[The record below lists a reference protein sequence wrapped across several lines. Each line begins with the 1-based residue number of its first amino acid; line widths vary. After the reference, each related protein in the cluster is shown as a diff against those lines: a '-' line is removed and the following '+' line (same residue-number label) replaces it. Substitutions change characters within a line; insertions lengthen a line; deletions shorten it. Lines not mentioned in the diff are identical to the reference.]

1 MIEESGLVVHDIACK
16 LHVARLAAAHG
27 RIDEA
32 LSVLEQ
38 AERQGKKNRYRRQI
52 ATALNDRVRL
62 LILRGETVLARH
74 VLNARGVNESWLKT
88 ADAGRIAC
96 EMEHV
101 ALARLL
107 IAESRPDEALK
118 VLDDLSEK
126 LRHDGRL
133 RRLAQVRT
141 LASIAAFRMGDG
153 LATLAA
159 IIDAVD
165 ICQRQGALRTLIDEG
180 EQLREVLRFG
190 REKMPSWQSR
200 GDVAAYLDKIIGA
213 SRLAEPPRRNPASR
227 PQFSTKETEVVRHLT
242 GGLSNR
248 DLAAAMTMAPDTVKW
263 HLKNIF
269 GKLGVNNRTQAV
281 LRLREMGFS
290 NTPERR

>member
-1 MIEESGLVVHDIACK
+1 MV
-16 LHVARLAAAHG
+16 
-27 RIDEA
+27 
-32 LSVLEQ
+32 
-38 AERQGKKNRYRRQI
+38 
-52 ATALNDRVRL
+52 
-62 LILRGETVLARH
+62 LRGETVLARH
-74 VLNARGVNESWLKT
+74 VLNAHGINEAWVKT

-101 ALARLL
+101 AFARLL
-107 IAESRPDEALK
+107 IAENRPEVALN
-118 VLDDLSEK
+118 VLDKLSEK
-126 LRHDGRL
+126 LRREGRF

-141 LASIAAFRMGDG
+141 LASVAAFRMGDG

-165 ICQRQGALRTLIDEG
+165 ICQRQGAVRTLMDEG

-200 GDVAAYLDKIIGA
+200 SDAAGYVEKIIGEA
-213 SRLAEPPRRNPASR
+213 RVTEPQRRTPSAR
-227 PQFSTKETEVVRHLT
+227 PQFSSKETEVVRHLT
-242 GGLSNR
+242 DGLSNR
-248 DLAAAMTMAPDTVKW
+248 DLAGAMAMAPDTVKW

-290 NTPERR
+290 STPERR